1 MDTPPTIVDWKTRN
15 DFFFDLTRCQRQI
28 VKYTVVECLNNHEI
42 AAKLCISAGV
52 VAGHLTAVYDRL
64 SQLGGPLSEEP
75 LDRPMF
81 LPFSMTSAPLP
92 PWPPPVA
99 ATSDL

>member
-1 MDTPPTIVDWKTRN
+1 MQHIVGASVNELLSETAARAARYLAN
-15 DFFFDLTRCQRQI
+15 LNQRSVIPLQ
-28 VKYTVVECLNNHEI
+28 
-42 AAKLCISAGV
+42 AAV
-52 VAGHLTAVYDRL
+52 DRL